1 MRAAR
6 LGEALFGALLLGL
19 GLFAIYQA
27 STLPVGSLRQP
38 DAGLFPLAVS
48 VVLTLPAALSL
59 GARNHAQDSDTAE
72 RAGIVRVVVLIAALA
87 AYAWLLPRVGFI
99 VCTIALLV
107 LMLRGLGRVGWLWTS
122 VAAVTGT
129 VACYVLFTRLGLPL
143 PDGLLGF

>member
-1 MRAAR
+1 MTRHESAGSR
-6 LGEALFGALLLGL
+6 GLERWHDRGAYVVG
-19 GLFAIYQA
+19 FPA
-27 STLPVGSLRQP
+27 SCAEPATRRRVDRTRHIAFEE
-38 DAGLFPLAVS
+38 DA
-48 VVLTLPAALSL
+48 AALSL
-59 GARNHAQDSDTAE
+59 GARNCAQDSDTAE

-122 VAAVTGT
+122 VSAVTGT